1 MFAARQTGLS
11 AKEPLAAV
19 DISAPPIPTTV
30 PYATPPANPASKLES
45 IRRQMSLRNF
55 GPKAPS
61 LQKMRFAAIA
71 DEISEVD
78 EGRHRINGR
87 LWAQLSENTQEWSF
101 GLMET
106 QMP

>member
-1 MFAARQTGLS
+1 
-11 AKEPLAAV
+11 
-19 DISAPPIPTTV
+19 
-30 PYATPPANPASKLES
+30 
-45 IRRQMSLRNF
+45 
-55 GPKAPS
+55 
-61 LQKMRFAAIA
+61 MRFAAIE

-78 EGRHRINGR
+78 ERRHRINGR